1 MSFPLHTVNIV
12 GAGNVATHLAKALHE
27 SGFVVQQIYSRD
39 LAVAEKLAH
48 RFSAEAINE
57 FQNIKPADIAII
69 AIPDDAVQEVARQLP
84 KSQSLVVHT
93 SGTLD
98 LSVFGDRERVGI
110 FYPLQTFSAE
120 VPLVFENIPILVDGK
135 SPMEVEEIT
144 QLAKLLGNKTYR
156 LDPEQKKW
164 LHLNAVVVN
173 NFTNH
178 LFALAK
184 ESSEA
189 HGVPFELYSA
199 LMKETVEKALRTSP
213 EEAQTGPAK
222 RGDQNVIEEHQKLL
236 ESEDPNS
243 DLAKLYPEIS
253 KSIQKKHTSQN
264 SNSDEEKL

>member
-12 GAGNVATHLAKALHE
+12 GAGNVATHLAKALHA
-27 SGFVVQQIYSRD
+27 SGFVVQQIYSRR

-48 RFSAEAINE
+48 RVSAEAIDDI
-57 FQNIKPADIAII
+57 QGLKAADIAII
-69 AIPDDAVQEVARQLP
+69 SIPDDAVEDVAKQLP
-84 KSQSLVVHT
+84 ENQNLVLHT

-98 LSVFGDRERVGI
+98 MTVFGDREHVGI
-110 FYPLQTFSAE
+110 FYPLQTFSKE
-120 VPLVFENIPILVDGK
+120 VSLDFENIPILVDGK
-135 SPMEVEEIT
+135 SPLEVEEIT

-156 LDPEQKKW
+156 LQSDQKKW

-173 NFTNH
+173 NFVNH

-184 ESSEA
+184 DSSEA
-189 HGVPFELYSA
+189 HGVPFDLYSA

-213 EEAQTGPAK
+213 AEAQTGPAK
-222 RGDQNVIEEHQKLL
+222 RGDQKVIEEHVKLL
-236 ESEDPNS
+236 LSEDPNS